1 MSLPLHL
8 PVATTSALLCRSI
21 AMAARPAASQ
31 PALREG
37 VAATLATRTT
47 RATIMNTKN
56 IGMLDM
62 LDMLGMMMGMLPAKE
77 AMSKV
82 HTTNTDGKSTHD
94 AHEDDSETCGA
105 PLDAGACFCSNL
117 LDFVS
122 LHDSICIEHSCRATE
137 DAPRPRT
144 RTPARS
150 HTPRSAAPLCCP
162 FRHHL
167 PVAQRVNACSS
178 RAVDRG
184 SRGHVRSGQREA
196 MLHKRYHHICPRGPV

>member
-62 LDMLGMMMGMLPAKE
+62 LHMLGMMMGMLPAKE

-122 LHDSICIEHSCRATE
+122 LHVSNCIKHSC
-137 DAPRPRT
+137 
-144 RTPARS
+144 
-150 HTPRSAAPLCCP
+150 
-162 FRHHL
+162 
-167 PVAQRVNACSS
+167 
-178 RAVDRG
+178 
-184 SRGHVRSGQREA
+184 
-196 MLHKRYHHICPRGPV
+196 